1 MSAAFHMGGW
11 GMYPTLISGLVLLG
25 GAFAFAIAPDA
36 RRRAVVRA
44 LATLTMLVATLGFVS
59 GVIKSCTACDYE
71 PSYVVHGVGESLA
84 NIGFGL
90 VLLVIAGIGVAIGT
104 ARRAAVDDQL
114 HSA

>member
-1 MSAAFHMGGW
+1 MGGW

-25 GAFAFAIAPDA
+25 TAFAFAIAPDA

-59 GVIKSCTACDYE
+59 GVVKSFTAGGDYL
-71 PSYVVHGVGESLA
+71 PSLVVRGFGESLV

-104 ARRAAVDDQL
+104 ARRADERHDL
-114 HSA
+114 HGV